1 MNYSEV
7 KELLQA
13 GFTADEIRQME
24 PQENDP
30 QENNPQENNPQDSQ
44 GNPQGNPQPEQTKP
58 EEPAEAD
65 PIAELKELFQGL
77 KESNDNL
84 ARVIQASNVQHASF
98 GSNSVDDINK
108 KAEDALRSLIRPD
121 LEKEGN

>member
-7 KELLQA
+7 KDLLNA
-13 GFTADEIRQME
+13 GFTADEIRSMI
-24 PQENDP
+24 
-30 QENNPQENNPQDSQ
+30 NPQNPQ
-44 GNPQGNPQPEQTKP
+44 NNPQPEPQPDPEPTPLPDPENPQPDSKP
-58 EEPAEAD
+58 EPQPD

-77 KESNDNL
+77 KQSNENL
-84 ARVIQASNVQHASF
+84 ARVIQASNVQNASF

-121 LEKEGN
+121 LEKEGK